1 MMTSWKEW
9 NETQP
14 YVTTLLTNSL
24 KKARLSHAYLFE
36 GSKGTGKMGIAVTLA
51 KTLFCL
57 HVNGVEP
64 CHQCSDC
71 RRIASH
77 NHPDVRFFSPD
88 GNSIKKEQI
97 DLLQKEFS
105 YRGSESKQRL
115 YIIEHADK
123 MTQVAANRLLKFIEE
138 PSEQETAILLT
149 EQMQQ
154 MLPTI
159 ISRCQTITFNPLRTP
174 ELLMLLEQ
182 ENIPKSDALLVSKL
196 TSNYES
202 AREIAE
208 DELFAQARNLVL
220 QLTEE
225 VLERRSQVLLTI
237 HEKWVPHLK
246 DREQMELGLQL
257 LLLWFRDVLLLH
269 IGKEDA
275 IAFSQERQ
283 KLEKYRLRFPIQ
295 QVAKQMNIILEAR
308 KHLDAN
314 VNPQL
319 VIEQAVLKLQEG

>member
-1 MMTSWKEW
+1 MTSWKEW

-24 KKARLSHAYLFE
+24 KKGRLSHAYLFE

-51 KTLFCL
+51 KTLFCPY
-57 HVNGVEP
+57 VDGVEP

-77 NHPDVRFFSPD
+77 NRPDVRFFSPD

-115 YIIEHADK
+115 YIIEHADR

-159 ISRCQTITFNPLRTP
+159 VSRCQTVTFNPLRTP
-174 ELLMLLEQ
+174 ELVTLLEQ
-182 ENIPKSDALLVSKL
+182 ENISKSDALLVSKL

-269 IGKEDA
+269 IEKEDA
-275 IAFSQERQ
+275 IAFSQER
-283 KLEKYRLRFPIQ
+283 KLLEKYRLRFPIQ
-295 QVAKQMNIILEAR
+295 QVAKQMEIILEAR